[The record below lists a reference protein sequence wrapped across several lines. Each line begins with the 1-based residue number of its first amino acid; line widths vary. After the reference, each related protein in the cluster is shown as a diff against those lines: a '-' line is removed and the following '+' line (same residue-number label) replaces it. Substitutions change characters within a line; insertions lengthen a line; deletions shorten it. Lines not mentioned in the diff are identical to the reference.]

1 MSNQDCAYVLGNV
14 IGPKTKEIV
23 FLHRSREANTEE
35 ILMETFL
42 FTMKKMNIDISN
54 INIKIARQDE
64 VVSFDKEQ
72 NLIKS

>member
-1 MSNQDCAYVLGNV
+1 
-14 IGPKTKEIV
+14 
-23 FLHRSREANTEE
+23 
-35 ILMETFL
+35 METFL